1 MYSALSLI
9 HVEECGCIRNK
20 LSISQS
26 LPNHQLVFHTSTFFP
41 QNQSGFFPN
50 YKERVR
56 LHITPPLFP
65 PTSMEENEPQPHLSF
80 PVDSNDATSGLMRG
94 GDKDGVTT
102 DAVHVDAGASLNVV
116 QMDVS
121 VLGDQEHHTMLLA
134 CLRTQ
139 IRTKLGLKL

>member
-1 MYSALSLI
+1 M
-9 HVEECGCIRNK
+9 
-20 LSISQS
+20 
-26 LPNHQLVFHTSTFFP
+26 
-41 QNQSGFFPN
+41 
-50 YKERVR
+50 
-56 LHITPPLFP
+56 HITLPLFP
-65 PTSMEENEPQPHLSF
+65 PTSMEENKPQPHLSF

-134 CLRTQ
+134 GLRTQ